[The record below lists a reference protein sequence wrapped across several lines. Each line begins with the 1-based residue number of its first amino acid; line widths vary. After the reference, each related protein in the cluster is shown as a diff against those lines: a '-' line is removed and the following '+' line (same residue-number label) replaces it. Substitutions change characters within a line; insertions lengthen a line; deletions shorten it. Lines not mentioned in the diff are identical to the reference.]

1 MPSPFKKR
9 KHAVAVAHVATNP
22 RPLRRLPLLF
32 ICLPIRCKQL
42 LDNQCKHTCSKI
54 KALQHSVTFLKSF
67 TTAILRIA
75 PFHLHQMRRPH
86 DGGLLWM
93 QILCRIE
100 KIYKLETMDCRSD
113 RAPRDSGVCSMQEIH
128 AILEDQEPEN
138 FLYISELNFYTSDLV
153 ETRILCTLTFIVRI
167 PSIEV

>member
-1 MPSPFKKR
+1 
-9 KHAVAVAHVATNP
+9 
-22 RPLRRLPLLF
+22 
-32 ICLPIRCKQL
+32 
-42 LDNQCKHTCSKI
+42 
-54 KALQHSVTFLKSF
+54 
-67 TTAILRIA
+67 
-75 PFHLHQMRRPH
+75 
-86 DGGLLWM
+86 
-93 QILCRIE
+93 
-100 KIYKLETMDCRSD
+100 MDCRSD